1 LIELPKEVAD
11 LFHGANIA
19 HIATLMKDGSP
30 QVTANWIEIVDDRIQ
45 FNTDEGRVKPKNL
58 RRDARVA
65 ISITD
70 KVDASNWAMVRGR
83 AVDFVTEGALVQR
96 DRLTKKYM
104 DLDAYPF
111 AIEGERRVVVV
122 IEPES
127 FATHLL

>member
-1 LIELPKEVAD
+1 M
-11 LFHGANIA
+11 
-19 HIATLMKDGSP
+19 ATLMKDGSP
-30 QVTANWIEIVDDRIQ
+30 QVTANWIEIVDGRIQ

-83 AVDFVTEGALVQR
+83 AVDFVTEGAIVQR